1 MKYTILVALAFLTG
15 CASIPMSEKI
25 GQSNIGEFYTRSA
38 DSNKVPV
45 YFECRKALF
54 SSPVMDNEMVLDK
67 CQFQVNGIQYTG
79 LTDKGVGRLDLP
91 TGLNMIQAVPV
102 DSSNLIV
109 PLKLE
114 LSQGESAVVSMD
126 FIFKQSPIG
135 GALTASRT
143 FTVDY
148 SKENVREK
156 TNKKYPVSMVKIN

>member
-1 MKYTILVALAFLTG
+1 MA
-15 CASIPMSEKI
+15 
-25 GQSNIGEFYTRSA
+25 
-38 DSNKVPV
+38 
-45 YFECRKALF
+45 
-54 SSPVMDNEMVLDK
+54 LDK

-156 TNKKYPVSMVKIN
+156 TNKKHPVSMVKIN